1 MPRSEFSI
9 RQKLTRIVMLT
20 SSVAL
25 LLACLVFAVYDAI
38 SFRQA
43 QIRHLSTLAQIIGS
57 NSTAA
62 LTFNDAN
69 AAREILGGLSAEK
82 HIVSACIYTK
92 NGTIFAR
99 YLRGDPNAQFT
110 PPAVR
115 AEGGHSSQ
123 SRLIWFQ
130 HVILDGELVGIV
142 YLESDGAELITRI
155 ERFAGIVVLVL
166 LGSSLAAWFL
176 SGRLQRIIS
185 DPILQLAR
193 TASVVSLEK
202 DYSLRAVKQNQDEL
216 GILVDRF
223 NEMMTEIQKR
233 DSALREAQQDL
244 EERVQ
249 ERTGELEQEIG
260 ERTRAELALRES
272 NETLEA
278 LIDGSPLSIVSIDN
292 NGIVNLWNPAAEKML
307 GWNQVEV
314 VGKPYL
320 NRIPESRQEEVHRM
334 CGVVMEGKSFTG
346 VETQRYHKD
355 GTTIE
360 VSISSAPL
368 RDDSGKVRGAVAMMA
383 DITARKRAEKKLAE
397 RTTYLNA
404 LVENTP
410 LGIVVLNPEG
420 RVEMCNPAF
429 EKLFQYRRDEV
440 IGADVDE
447 LVSTND
453 LAQEA
458 RHYTHANFA
467 GETIHVKTRRRRKDR
482 TELDV
487 ELFAVPLVLGGKVLG
502 GLGIYQDI
510 TERNRAEQ
518 ALMESEAQLQS
529 LVSSIDE
536 IVFEFDETTR
546 FRNIWTTN
554 EELLFRPKEELLGRR
569 IVDVMGEEFARP
581 LAEVI
586 NRVCETGHGES
597 LEYPMQV
604 PAGERWFLA
613 RVNRMP
619 GNDGRFRSV
628 CMTARDI
635 TERKQAEKELKR
647 AKDAAEAANL
657 AKSEF
662 LANMSHEIR
671 TPMNGIL
678 GMTELALDTPLDA
691 DQRECL
697 MLVKSSADSLLILL
711 NDILDFSKIEA
722 GKLDIDQ
729 IEFRLR
735 ESLGDM
741 MRTLSFR
748 AQEKGLELAYRV
760 GPQVPDHL
768 IGDPGRLRQIILNL
782 VGNAVKFTEAGEVL
796 VEVEKLEETQQ
807 EVELQFSVR
816 DTGIGIPAGKQK
828 QIFEAFTQADS
839 STTRRYGGTGLGL
852 TISTRLVK
860 FMGGKIWVESE
871 PGQGSTF
878 YFTARLGVGPL
889 QAAAPYR
896 MDLSALQGLPVL
908 IVDDSPTSR
917 RILEEILRNW
927 NMVPVS
933 VGNGQAARIAIQKG
947 EREGR
952 HFPVILLDNQMPDTD
967 GFTLAESILK
977 DPEQLATKIVLLSST
992 GVRGDAARCREM
1004 GIAAYLLKP
1013 IHEAEILGAI
1023 QFALAGPQTMKPGE
1037 SATLVTRHSLR
1048 EGRGTRRILLAE
1060 DNAINQQLAIRILE
1074 KHGYVVLVA
1083 NNGREAVEAVE
1094 REPFDLVLMDVQMPE
1109 MDGLEA
1115 TAAIREHE
1123 KNSGNHLPIIA
1134 MTAHAMKGDREK
1146 CLEAGMDGYLTK
1158 PIQLGKLLEEI
1169 ERHIPSRDAPV
1180 PPPAASPEPES
1191 PPETSPL
1198 LEVFDAAAALRYVEG
1213 DGELLA
1219 EIVKIFATETPTLL
1233 REMRE
1238 AIAAQNNKGLER
1250 AAHTLSGSA
1259 SSIGAKSIAFAAKK
1273 MERTAREGQWAGVE
1287 EGFALLEKEF
1297 EKLMPHLEQIQRGAL
1312 K

>member
-1 MPRSEFSI
+1 MQRREVSI

-25 LLACLVFAVYDAI
+25 LLACLVFAIYDAI

-43 QIRHLSTLAQIIGS
+43 QTRNLSTLAQIIGS

-62 LTFNDAN
+62 LAFNDAN

-82 HIVSACIYTK
+82 QIVSACIYTK
-92 NGTIFAR
+92 DGVVFAK
-99 YLRGDPNAQFT
+99 YLRGDPSAHFM
-110 PPAVR
+110 PPAIQ
-115 AEGGHSSQ
+115 AEGVHSTQ

-130 HVILDGELVGIV
+130 RVILDSEPVGIV
-142 YLESDGAELITRI
+142 YLESDGTEFYARI

-166 LGSSLAAWFL
+166 LGSSLVAWFL

-193 TASVVSLEK
+193 TASIVSLEK

-223 NEMMTEIQKR
+223 NEMMAEIQAR
-233 DSALREAQQDL
+233 DSALQGVQQGL

-260 ERTRAELALRES
+260 ERTRAEHALRES
-272 NETLEA
+272 NETLTA
-278 LIDGSPLSIVSIDN
+278 LIDGSPLAIVSTDID
-292 NGIVNLWNPAAEKML
+292 GKVNQWNPAAEKML
-307 GWNQVEV
+307 GWNQAEI

-320 NRIPESRQEEVHRM
+320 TVIPASSHEEFRRRHAA
-334 CGVVMEGKSFTG
+334 VMEGKSFTE
-346 VETQRYHKD
+346 VETQRYHRD
-355 GTTIE
+355 GTAIE
-360 VSISSAPL
+360 VSISAAPL
-368 RDDSGKVRGAVAMMA
+368 HDGSGNVRGAVAMLA
-383 DITARKRAEKKLAE
+383 DITARKGAEKKLEE

-404 LVENTP
+404 LIENTP

-429 EKLFQYRRDEV
+429 ETLFQYGRNEV
-440 IGADVDE
+440 IGADLDD
-447 LVSTND
+447 LVSAKD
-453 LAQEA
+453 LVMEA
-458 RHYTHANFA
+458 RHYTLANLA
-467 GETIHVKTRRRRKDR
+467 GETIHVRTRRRRKDR
-482 TELDV
+482 TEIDV
-487 ELFAVPLVLGGKVLG
+487 ELFGVPLVLGGKVLG

-510 TERNRAEQ
+510 TERMRAEQ

-554 EELLFRPKEELLGRR
+554 EQLLFRPKEELLGQR
-569 IVDVMGEEFARP
+569 IVDVLGEEFARP

-586 NRVCETGHGES
+586 KRVCKTGQGES
-597 LEYPMQV
+597 LEYPLQV

-613 RVNRMP
+613 RLNRMP
-619 GNDGRFRSV
+619 GHDGRFRSV

-635 TERKQAEKELKR
+635 TERKQAEKELQR
-647 AKDAAEAANL
+647 AKEAAEAANL

-722 GKLDIDQ
+722 GKLDFDQ
-729 IEFRLR
+729 LEFRLR

-760 GPQVPDHL
+760 GPNVPDNL
-768 IGDPGRLRQIILNL
+768 IGDPGRLRQIIVNL
-782 VGNAVKFTEAGEVL
+782 VGNAIKFTELGEVV
-796 VEVEKLEETQQ
+796 VEVEKVEETKQ

-816 DTGIGIPAGKQK
+816 DTGIGIPSEKQR

-852 TISTRLVK
+852 TISMRLVK
-860 FMGGKIWVESE
+860 YMGGRIWVESE
-871 PGQGSTF
+871 PGRGSTF
-878 YFTARLGVGPL
+878 HFTARMAVAQS
-889 QAAAPYR
+889 QAAAPQR
-896 MDLSALQGLPVL
+896 MDLSALQSLPVL
-908 IVDDSPTSR
+908 IVDDSPTNR

-927 NMVPVS
+927 NMVPTT
-933 VGNGQAARIAIQKG
+933 VGSGQAALTAIENA

-952 HFPVILLDNQMPDTD
+952 HFPVILLDNQMPDMD
-967 GFTLAESILK
+967 GFTLAEKILK
-977 DPEQLATKIVLLSST
+977 DPEQIATKIVLVSSS

-1023 QFALAGPQTMKPGE
+1023 QVALAGPQTMKPGE
-1037 SATLVTRHSLR
+1037 PATLVTRHSLR
-1048 EGRGTRRILLAE
+1048 EGRGTSRILLAE
-1060 DNAINQQLAIRILE
+1060 DNAINKQLAIRILE

-1094 REPFDLVLMDVQMPE
+1094 REPFDLVLMDVHMPE

-1115 TAAIREHE
+1115 TAAIRELE
-1123 KNSGNHLPIIA
+1123 KISGIHLPIIA
-1134 MTAHAMKGDREK
+1134 MTAHAMKGDRGK

-1158 PIQLGKLLEEI
+1158 PIQLAKFLEEI
-1169 ERHIPSRDAPV
+1169 EQHIPSRDTPV
-1180 PPPAASPEPES
+1180 VPPAASREPES
-1191 PPETSPL
+1191 SPETSPL
-1198 LEVFDAAAALRYVEG
+1198 AEVFDAAAALRYVEG

-1219 EIVKIFATETPTLL
+1219 EIVKIFANETPTLL
-1233 REMRE
+1233 QEMRQ
-1238 AIAAQNNKGLER
+1238 AIAAQNSKGLER

-1259 SSIGAKSIAFAAKK
+1259 SSIAARSISFAAKK
-1273 MERTAREGQWAGVE
+1273 VERIARESQLDGAE
-1287 EGFALLEKEF
+1287 EGIALLEKEF
-1297 EKLMPHLEQIQRGAL
+1297 EKLIPHLEQIQRGAL